1 MRLRAY
7 QRPSRLELLLDSLVA
22 AQNWVP
28 DGVPRIGDRSELPSV
43 LQKLAVAA
51 VKGEG
56 AWRAWVAHDGIR
68 LFVTEMSL
76 DLSRE
81 RGCPV
86 LKVHFYDDRGR
97 LLKFSLWV
105 QLADGGWHRCAL

>member
-1 MRLRAY
+1 MRLQAY
-7 QRPSRLELLLDSLVA
+7 QRPSRLELLLDSLVI
-22 AQNWVP
+22 AQKWVHVGA
-28 DGVPRIGDRSELPSV
+28 DRIGDRSELPSV
-43 LQKLAVAA
+43 LQKLAMTA

-56 AWRAWVAHDGIR
+56 TWRAWVAHDGIR

-86 LKVHFYDDRGR
+86 LKVTSYEDRGR
-97 LLKFSLWV
+97 LLNFSLWV
-105 QLADGGWHRCAL
+105 QLADGAWHRCAL